1 MMMVM
6 CEFASFLGLFRFVV
20 DIDVSV
26 RYDYKLTWNPEEY
39 GGHLI
44 FANISLDDYTV
55 KMLK

>member
-1 MMMVM
+1 MIM
-6 CEFASFLGLFRFVV
+6 CDFTSFLGLFRFVV
-20 DIDVSV
+20 DIDVPV